1 MENLQLIQKDE
12 KFTARNLFWWEENK
26 MEKTQS
32 LSIRPYARLLTM
44 LGEQLIKNERIALIE
59 IIKNSYDADADWVK
73 VTFQDFDENFNSND
87 KSKIII
93 EDNGIGMTLDVI
105 INQWLNPATPEKLKR
120 KNENK
125 RYTDKGRV
133 IQGEKGIGRFAMLKL
148 GKKIVITTRPKGGR
162 NEYVIEYNF
171 SKYDNDFLTENGK
184 AKELFLDDLNVL
196 VTERKPEYFD
206 KRSVSL
212 GIRKKQDLVS
222 GMAIEISDI
231 KSEWA
236 RQKVD
241 AIFRDTTRLNPNFFF
256 NKVPE
261 FEVLFYKDNNILP
274 FSKEYLEKLNLLLVN
289 KSVITIK
296 HGIFDDKKL
305 MFSCQIDN
313 VPKKIKITD
322 PQITGLKVFNDWFG
336 DAAKILK
343 ARKVEC
349 GPFEFD
355 FYIFDFSTKA
365 LPKYQLDKDDKST
378 IKEHRI
384 YLYRDKVRVYPYGE
398 SDDDWLRVDEYRG
411 KVAAGDFLSNDQ
423 VVGCINIT
431 QENNPKLKDKTNRE
445 GLIEEGYATSD
456 FIVLIQTFLAYI
468 RKYPYRIYK
477 ENTENRKENDVF
489 KTEKVV
495 SDFLEL
501 KEAAGSNNKL
511 KKLIDKAQ
519 SDYTREKEYLVRRSE
534 TTEELAGVGLSVE
547 TASHD
552 IMSMME
558 KVLANLN
565 SLINDLMSNDEIDKN
580 LLQKELQSIYGGM
593 NFIASQLQ
601 DIQLLFK
608 SSKQK
613 RHNIKIIE
621 IVKKVE
627 QIYKKLLIK
636 ENIKFQIVTIGSP
649 LVAKTTDAVLL
660 QILLNLIDNSV
671 YWLKQ
676 IDKNNKKIEIL
687 LDGNKCQMI
696 FADSGPGI
704 EKDDIPYIFDPFY
717 SGKGEDGR
725 GLGLYI
731 ARQLLERNDYTIY
744 LADISSEK
752 KLSGANF
759 VVNFISGEV
768 E

>member
-1 MENLQLIQKDE
+1 MENSQPIQRDE
-12 KFTARNLFWWEENK
+12 RFTVRNLSLWEGNK
-26 MEKTQS
+26 MEKTQN

-73 VTFQDFDENFNSND
+73 VTFQDFDENFNSNG
-87 KSKIII
+87 KSKILI
-93 EDNGIGMTLDVI
+93 EDNGTGMTLDVI
-105 INQWLNPATPEKLKR
+105 KNQWLNPATPEKLKR

-125 RYTDKGRV
+125 RYTNKGRV

-148 GKKIVITTRPKGGR
+148 GKKITIATRPQGGK

-171 SKYDNDFLTENGK
+171 SKYDNEFLTENGK
-184 AKELFLDDLNVL
+184 AKELFLDDLNVS
-196 VTERKPEYFD
+196 VVERKPECFN
-206 KRSVSL
+206 KKSVSL
-212 GIRKKQDLVS
+212 GTRKKQDLVF
-222 GMAIEISDI
+222 GTVIEISDI
-231 KSEWA
+231 KTEWTE
-236 RQKVD
+236 QKIG
-241 AIFRDTTRLNPNFFF
+241 AIFRDTIRLNSNFFF
-256 NKVPE
+256 NKTSD
-261 FEVLFYKDNNILP
+261 FEVLFYRNNNILP
-274 FSKEYLEKLNLLLVN
+274 FNKEYLEKLNQLLEY

-296 HGIFDDKKL
+296 NGKFDDKKL

-313 VPKKIKITD
+313 QLKKIKITD
-322 PQITGLKVFNDWFG
+322 PKITGLKVFNDWFG
-336 DAAKILK
+336 DAAKNLK
-343 ARKVEC
+343 ERSIEC

-365 LPKYQLDKDDKST
+365 LPKYELDKDEKNT

-384 YLYRDKVRVYPYGE
+384 YLYRDQVRVYPYGE
-398 SDDDWLRVDEYRG
+398 PDDDWLRVDEYRG

-431 QENNPKLKDKTNRE
+431 QEKNPKLKDKTNRE
-445 GLIEEGYATSD
+445 GLIEEGNATND

-477 ENTENRKENDVF
+477 ENTENKTKNDVF
-489 KTEKVV
+489 KTEQVV
-495 SDFLEL
+495 SDFSDL
-501 KEAAGSNNKL
+501 KEAAGSNSKL
-511 KKLIDKAQ
+511 KKLIDKAEN
-519 SDYTREKEYLVRRSE
+519 DYTKEKEYLVRRAE

-558 KVLANLN
+558 KVLANLY
-565 SLINDLMSNDEIDKN
+565 SLINDLTSEDEIDKK
-580 LLQKELQSIYGGM
+580 LLQKELESIYGQM
-593 NFIASQLQ
+593 TFIANQLK

-621 IVKKVE
+621 IIKKIE
-627 QIYKKLLIK
+627 QIYKKLLKK
-636 ENIKFQIVTIGSP
+636 ENIEFQIKTNGSP
-649 LVAKTTDAVLL
+649 LIAKTTDAVLM
-660 QILLNLIDNSV
+660 QVLLNLIDNAV

-676 IDKNNKKIEIL
+676 IDKKDKRIEIL
-687 LDGNKCQMI
+687 LDGNKWQMI
-696 FADSGPGI
+696 FSDNGPGI
-704 EKDDIPYIFDPFY
+704 DKDDTPYIFEPFY
-717 SGKGEDGR
+717 SGKGEEGR

-731 ARQLLERNDYTIY
+731 ARQLLERNDYSID

-759 VVNFISGEV
+759 VVNLISGDEN
-768 E
+768 